1 MLSQALLDERFLDR
15 GGASDELY
23 GDLRE
28 EVSQWL
34 DDLLGERAL
43 GGNGFDVLDDRDG
56 TSFDEFAAH

>member
-15 GGASDELY
+15 SSCSDELY
-23 GDLRE
+23 GDPRE

-43 GGNGFDVLDDRDG
+43 GNGFDFLDDRDG
-56 TSFDEFAAH
+56 TSFDDFAAH